1 MPDPRANALRNQ
13 LLNAR
18 TAYYYGDAPLMSDAE
33 YDALE
38 DQLRMLSPDDPT
50 LRAVGAPLPADGLL
64 AKARHAIPMGS
75 QNKLNGEAEFREW
88 HRKVGGGPIHAS
100 LKGDGGSVAAYY
112 SNGTLVQAITRGDGI
127 EGEEITGNAR
137 RFQGLP
143 TWVGSPEGGFTGAVR
158 AEVVLT
164 LADWSTVDPSRS
176 TNPRNVGNGIMG
188 RKSGH
193 QSELLT
199 AIAFDIDEVRDG
211 RSVIFATEAEKMQRL
226 GELGFIRMPHRDCA
240 GVDEAVAYFEHI
252 TRTRDSQL
260 FWIDG
265 VVMKLDAIARQQ
277 ALGVT
282 DGRPKGQV
290 AWKFESA
297 GMETVVEAVVITGG
311 HTGALIPNARFRPVR
326 IGGTLVGSASLA
338 NFDEIQRLD
347 LAIGDRIWVE
357 KANDIIPKVR
367 RVLERPA
374 GRQPVP
380 VPEACPFCGGEIGR
394 NATVDGEAGAIVVCK
409 NNVCPQKT
417 LGKIARWISSLNILG
432 IGDAVL
438 DALVAGLGLA
448 DAADLY
454 TLKHRAAALAAL
466 EINAAKKLSLGEKR
480 AASILEAIEAKR
492 RLTLSQFLGSLGLEH
507 LGKRRVAL
515 MMRAGAGAL
524 DTLEDWRCGK
534 LRDPAVAE
542 KVGAPN
548 IGGPIQD
555 AIEAMGSVIDKL
567 LANGVEIVPSPEDA
581 GATLEDSA
589 RRTLCISGKLP
600 SGKKKADYAAALA
613 GVGIDLVDTVSG
625 GLDFLVLADPDS
637 TSGKAEKSRKLGIRI
652 IGEDQLMALLA
663 A

>member
-1 MPDPRANALRNQ
+1 MPALSQNDLRD
-13 LLNAR
+13 LILNAR
-18 TAYYYGDAPLMSDAE
+18 TAYYYGDTPLMNDTE

-38 DQLRMLSPDDPT
+38 DQLRLLSPDDPA
-50 LRAVGAPLPADGLL
+50 LREIGAPLPADGVLG
-64 AKARHAIPMGS
+64 KARHTIPMGS
-75 QNKLNGEAEFREW
+75 QNKINSEADFREW
-88 HRKVGGGPIHAS
+88 HRKSGGGPIHAS
-100 LKGDGGSVAAYY
+100 LKGDGGSVSAYY
-112 SNGTLVQAITRGDGI
+112 DKGRLVQAITRGDGT
-127 EGEEITGNAR
+127 EGEEITENAR

-143 TWVGSPEGGFTGAVR
+143 AWVGSPENGFTGAVR
-158 AEVVLT
+158 VEVVLT
-164 LADWSTVDPSRS
+164 VADWSKVDPLRS
-176 TNPRNVGNGIMG
+176 TNPRNVGNGIMV
-188 RKSGH
+188 RKNGH
-193 QSELLT
+193 QSDLLS
-199 AIAFDIDEVRDG
+199 AIAFDLDEVRDG
-211 RSVIFATEAEKMQRL
+211 QSVAFATEAEKMHRL

-240 GVDEAVAYFEHI
+240 TVDEAVAYFEQI
-252 TRTRDSQL
+252 TRTRDTQP

-265 VVMKLDAIARQQ
+265 VVMKLDALSRQQ

-282 DGRPKGQV
+282 AGRPKGQV

-297 GMETVVEAVVITGG
+297 GMETVVEDVVITGG
-311 HTGALIPNARFRPVR
+311 HTGALIPNARFRPVP

-338 NFDEIQRLD
+338 NFDEIARLD
-347 LAIGDRIWVE
+347 LAIGDRIWVV
-357 KANDIIPKVR
+357 KANDIIPKIVR
-367 RVLERPA
+367 VTSRPA
-374 GRQPVP
+374 DRQPIR
-380 VPEACPFCGGEIGR
+380 VPETCPFCGGEVGR
-394 NATVDGEAGAIVVCK
+394 KATADGEAGAIVICK
-409 NNVCPQKT
+409 NTACPQKS

-432 IGDAVL
+432 IGDVVL
-438 DALVAGLGLA
+438 NALVDGLGLE

-454 TLKHRAAALAAL
+454 ALKHRAAALAAL
-466 EINAAKKLSLGEKR
+466 TMSGEKNRTLGEKR
-480 AASILEAIEAKR
+480 AASILDAIEATR

-555 AIEAMGSVIDKL
+555 AIEEMAPVIDKL

-581 GATLEDSA
+581 DAPVDGVA

-637 TSGKAEKSRKLGIRI
+637 TSGKAEKSRKLGVRI
-652 IGEDQLMALLA
+652 IGEDHLMALLA